1 MNNVTHDKIENMPV
15 AVLGAG
21 HAGRA
26 LAGYLALHGLEVNLF
41 NRTLSH
47 IGKIA
52 KSRSIQVRGVI
63 EGFAPLRVATNDIAE
78 AINDAGIIII
88 SVPAQAHKYFA
99 RQMAPYLQTGQVVLL
114 MPGRT
119 GGAMEFAQTLEVFS
133 CEADII
139 LGEAQ
144 TFSFVSRIIDD
155 TTILISK
162 IKKSVRISAL
172 PALDNQYLMDALS
185 HLPLRFELANDV
197 LETGIDN
204 IGAMLH
210 PTPTILCAGLLES
223 RHGGYNHYHEG
234 ISPTVGRLIE
244 KIDSERVEVAYA
256 YSARPM
262 TLLQWLQYS
271 YGAKGD
277 TLYECI
283 RNIDAYNNIGSPPTL
298 MHRYVLED
306 VPTGLVPIAYLGRL
320 AGVRTP
326 VIDSVINLAC
336 HLYEIDFWNTGR
348 ALTDMGIS
356 GFTVDNVME
365 YVRTGKRVD
374 RISSIEDLLGIHSME
389 VNEE

>member
-1 MNNVTHDKIENMPV
+1 MNYVRYDVIEKMPI
-15 AVLGAG
+15 AVLGGG

-26 LAGYLALHGLEVNLF
+26 LAGYLALYGFEVNLF

-47 IGKIA
+47 IHKIS
-52 KSRSIQVRGVI
+52 KYRMIHVRGII
-63 EGFAPLRVATNDIAE
+63 EGQAHLQMATNDISKV
-78 AINDAGIIII
+78 INDVGIIII

-99 RQMAPYLQTGQVVLL
+99 RQMAPYLQDGQVVLL

-119 GGAMEFAQTLEVFS
+119 GGAMEFAQTLDVYS

-144 TFSFVSRIIDD
+144 TFSFVSRVVDD
-155 TTILISK
+155 ITVQISK
-162 IKKSVRISAL
+162 IKKRVRISAL
-172 PALDNQYLMDALS
+172 PAADNQYLMDVLD
-185 HLPLRFELANDV
+185 HLPLKFELAEDV

-223 RHGGYNHYHEG
+223 RHGGYSHYHEG
-234 ISPTVGRLIE
+234 ISPSVARLIE
-244 KIDSERVEVAYA
+244 KIDFERVQVACA
-256 YSARPM
+256 YSVEPM

-271 YGAKGD
+271 YGASGNS
-277 TLYECI
+277 LYECI
-283 RNIDAYNNIGSPPTL
+283 RSIDAYNNIGSPSSL

-306 VPTGLVPIAYLGRL
+306 VPTGLVPIAYFGRL

-336 HLYEIDFWNTGR
+336 HLYGIDFWNTGR
-348 ALTDMGIS
+348 TLTDMGIS
-356 GFTVDNVME
+356 GLTVDGVIK
-365 YVRTGKRVD
+365 YVKTGE
-374 RISSIEDLLGIHSME
+374 RIEEISGIEDLWDVYSME

>member
-1 MNNVTHDKIENMPV
+1 MTNITCESIDGMPV
-15 AVLGAG
+15 AVLGGG

-26 LAGYLALHGLEVNLF
+26 LAGYLALYGFEVNLF
-41 NRTLSH
+41 NRTLSN
-47 IGKIA
+47 ITKIA
-52 KSRSIQVRGVI
+52 KQRSIQVIGMI
-63 EGFAPLRVATNDIAE
+63 EGLAHLRVATNDISK
-78 AINDAGIIII
+78 AINGAGIIII

-99 RQMAPYLQTGQVVLL
+99 RQMAPHLHSGQIVLL

-119 GGAMEFAQTLEVFS
+119 GGAMEFAQTLDVYS
-133 CEADII
+133 CDADII

-144 TFSFVSRIIDD
+144 TFSFVSRIVDD
-155 TTILISK
+155 TTVQISQ
-162 IKKSVRISAL
+162 IKKSVRVSAL
-172 PALDNQYLMDALS
+172 PASDNQVLMEILEF
-185 HLPLRFELANDV
+185 LPLRFELAEDV

-234 ISPTVGRLIE
+234 ISPSVSRLIE
-244 KIDSERVEVAYA
+244 KIDSERVKVASA
-256 YSARPM
+256 YSVEPM

-271 YGAKGD
+271 YGARGK

-283 RNIDAYNNIGSPPTL
+283 RSIDAYNNIGSPSSL

-306 VPTGLVPIAYLGRL
+306 VPTGLVPIAHLGRL

-336 HLYEIDFWNTGR
+336 HLYDIDFWTTGR
-348 ALTDMGIS
+348 TLTDMGIS
-356 GFTVDNVME
+356 GLTVEGVIE
-365 YVRTGKRVD
+365 YVRTGD
-374 RISSIEDLLGIHSME
+374 RAEEIGGMEELWDVHSME